1 MQATASLRTP
11 VARPALGW
19 SQTKGVAAMHES
31 SGLPSAVTTATGPA
45 PDALRGL
52 LTRGPPAASSQGPAV
67 TVTTDVIR
75 QLADDH
81 DRIAQGLNDVV
92 IHRIFAAGLDLE
104 AALILIGERP
114 GTSLIYHALDEMD
127 QVIRDI
133 RNTIFGI
140 RPRE

>member
-1 MQATASLRTP
+1 
-11 VARPALGW
+11 
-19 SQTKGVAAMHES
+19 MHQS
-31 SGLPSAVTTATGPA
+31 SRLPSAGATAAGAA
-45 PDALRGL
+45 PDALRGP
-52 LTRGPPAASSQGPAV
+52 LTRGPPAVSGPGPAV

-75 QLADDH
+75 HLADDH

-104 AALILIGERP
+104 AALGVIGDRP

-133 RNTIFGI
+133 RETIFRI
-140 RPRE
+140 RPRD